1 MDKRK
6 ELEKRASES
15 PGAACRIAGKAEGL
29 GGAVTD
35 GRGCGE
41 DEIH

>member
-1 MDKRK
+1 MTKERIEK
-6 ELEKRASES
+6 ELLKVREQL
-15 PGAACRIAGKAEGL
+15 AEGL

>member
-1 MDKRK
+1 MTKERIEK
-6 ELEKRASES
+6 ELLKVREQL
-15 PGAACRIAGKAEGL
+15 AGKAEGL
-29 GGAVTD
+29 RGAVTD